1 MKKRGLNFLTGHKV
15 TGGTN
20 NGDSAT
26 INVEPVKG
34 GESISL
40 TADNVLIATG
50 RRPVTKGLGLEN
62 VGINVNEKGIIP
74 INANF

>member
-20 NGDSAT
+20 HGDSAT
-26 INVEPVKG
+26 INIEPVKG
-34 GESISL
+34 GDAIEL

-50 RRPVTKGLGLEN
+50 RRPFT
-62 VGINVNEKGIIP
+62 
-74 INANF
+74 